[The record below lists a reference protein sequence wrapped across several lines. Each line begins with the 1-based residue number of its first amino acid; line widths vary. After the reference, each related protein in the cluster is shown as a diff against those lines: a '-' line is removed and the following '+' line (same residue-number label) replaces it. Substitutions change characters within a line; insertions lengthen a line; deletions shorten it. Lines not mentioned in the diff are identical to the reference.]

1 MEDENS
7 DDDEAFE
14 AFQRE
19 LDELQRETIDER
31 HELACPL
38 PDSASVAV
46 SGREKPESTSRTTRR
61 LCGSRR
67 RRP

>member
-19 LDELQRETIDER
+19 LDEIQRETIDEAR
-31 HELACPL
+31 VGL
-38 PDSASVAV
+38 PSA
-46 SGREKPESTSRTTRR
+46 
-61 LCGSRR
+61 
-67 RRP
+67 